1 LLPRA
6 IFQANFNNGDP
17 RGLFVGI
24 SLDRAREHL
33 VWEGEYAIK
42 TLLSQP
48 ANSIA
53 FMPATQGVNDGV
65 LASTVRIIDAAD
77 YAFVSLNCRAQNTD
91 LVSHYSAQL
100 TSSPPAVR
108 LRRVDG
114 GQSMGLVDWTQHPAI
129 RGGPVSNRLE
139 IRCIGSTISVAVNGA
154 EVISFQDEQYQAGWW
169 SLGAGTFGDM
179 VGRAEGRFD
188 NIDLRVR

>member
-1 LLPRA
+1 LPRA

-17 RGLFVGI
+17 RGLFIGF
-24 SLDRAREHL
+24 SPDRAREHL

-42 TLLSQP
+42 TLVNQP

-53 FMPATQGVNDGV
+53 FLPATQGINDGV
-65 LASTVRIIDAAD
+65 LASSVRIIDAAD
-77 YAFVSLNCRAQNTD
+77 YAFVALNCRAQNTD

-100 TSSPPAVR
+100 TTSPPAVR

-114 GQSMGLVDWTQHPAI
+114 GQSTGLVDWTQHPVI
-129 RGGPVSNRLE
+129 RGGRMANRLE
-139 IRCIGSTISVAVNGA
+139 IRCIGSTIAIAVNGA
-154 EVISFQDEQYQAGWW
+154 QVISFEDDRYQAGWW

-179 VGRAEGRFD
+179 TGRAEGRFD
-188 NIDLRVR
+188 DIDLRGR